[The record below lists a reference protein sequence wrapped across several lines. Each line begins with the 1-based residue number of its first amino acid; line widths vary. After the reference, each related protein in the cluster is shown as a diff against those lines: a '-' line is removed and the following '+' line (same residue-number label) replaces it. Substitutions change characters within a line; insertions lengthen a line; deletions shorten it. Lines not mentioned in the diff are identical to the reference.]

1 MYSHILVPLWERPFL
16 WSSPAANLLFILQ
29 GPVHVPPP
37 HHILIVQVSNDPY
50 NSIESCSS
58 YVIHFIFLLFAF
70 YVYEKEYEQLLGIV
84 SDLIF
89 PQYFIRNIL
98 NTQQS

>member
-1 MYSHILVPLWERPFL
+1 MEVL
-16 WSSPAANLLFILQ
+16 
-29 GPVHVPPP
+29 
-37 HHILIVQVSNDPY
+37 
-50 NSIESCSS
+50 
-58 YVIHFIFLLFAF
+58 FIFLLFAF

-98 NTQQS
+98 NTQQSWKNVVPPRFYY

>member
-1 MYSHILVPLWERPFL
+1 MEVL
-16 WSSPAANLLFILQ
+16 
-29 GPVHVPPP
+29 
-37 HHILIVQVSNDPY
+37 
-50 NSIESCSS
+50 
-58 YVIHFIFLLFAF
+58 FIFLLFAF

-98 NTQQS
+98 NTQHSWKNVAVIAGISTTEILLLTFYKKKKKFTTLAFSTQLSIYLSFYPFFKPS